1 MIDKLNVNLKLLD
14 EKCMPERKR
23 KGEWWD
29 LKFYQ
34 IERIFDSYDG
44 RGDIITS
51 ESSINQYFEDS
62 IKSEDYYYCKGDIF
76 RVSLGVGM
84 ELPKGYEAE
93 VRLRSGTRKQFNVR
107 LTNHVGTIDNAF
119 NGNNDIWLAEFEAI
133 KDGVMK
139 KGDRIVQFR
148 IVEEQPDFTFTLVD
162 KLGDEDRSGFGS
174 SGK

>member
-34 IERIFDSYDG
+34 IEKIFESY
-44 RGDIITS
+44 TS
-51 ESSINQYFEDS
+51 CGSEIVNSSRLNKEFEYS
-62 IKSEDYYYCKGDIF
+62 IKSEEYNYCKGDIF

-84 ELPKGYEAE
+84 ELPIGWEAE
-93 VRLRSGTRKQFNVR
+93 VRMRSSTRKQFNVR

-119 NGNNDIWLAEFEAI
+119 KGNRDIWLAEFEAI
-133 KDGVMK
+133 KDGVMR
-139 KGDRIVQFR
+139 KGDRILQFK

-162 KLGDEDRSGFGS
+162 KLGDNDRSGFGS